1 MDVREFENLMKADI
15 EEVFTN
21 ILAEHEY
28 LFPISA
34 RKHGHVKFIVSVFIL
49 NKIKCIVICSFLFGH
64 ISASFSIHGY
74 KWWIAYY

>member
-21 ILAEHEY
+21 ILAEHNY

-34 RKHGHVKFIVSVFIL
+34 RSRSGAEISDYLDLKTVYFVTK
-49 NKIKCIVICSFLFGH
+49 KCHFE
-64 ISASFSIHGY
+64 A
-74 KWWIAYY
+74 K